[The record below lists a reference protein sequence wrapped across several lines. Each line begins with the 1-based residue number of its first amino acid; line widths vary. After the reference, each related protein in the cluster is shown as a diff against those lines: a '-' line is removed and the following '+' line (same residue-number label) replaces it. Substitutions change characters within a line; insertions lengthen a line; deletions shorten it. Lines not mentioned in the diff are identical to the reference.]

1 MLFSDSYL
9 TIDQTY
15 EAVVREKGS
24 RFLAYAFP
32 VVSEAEI
39 KTKLNLLR
47 KEHPTANHHCY
58 AWRLGPDKLAFR
70 ANDDGEPFNTA
81 GKPIFS
87 QIQSR
92 DLTNILIVVVRYF
105 GGTLL
110 GVSGLISAYKNS
122 ASEVLQQAKISE
134 NFIMFEYLVSFDA
147 EDISAVMRLLKE
159 QDAEI
164 ISNSYD
170 EQSHVVFRVKK
181 QNSEDLENR
190 FLNIYKA
197 KLEFKRTI

>member
-32 VVSEAEI
+32 VLSEAEI
-39 KTKLNLLR
+39 KAKLNSLR

-58 AWRLGPDKLAFR
+58 AWRLGADKLAFR
-70 ANDDGEPFNTA
+70 TNDDGEPSNTA

-110 GVSGLISAYKNS
+110 GVSGLISAYKAA
-122 ASEVLQQAKISE
+122 ASEVLQQAKIE
-134 NFIMFEYLVSFDA
+134 EKFIMFEY
-147 EDISAVMRLLKE
+147 
-159 QDAEI
+159 
-164 ISNSYD
+164 
-170 EQSHVVFRVKK
+170 RV
-181 QNSEDLENR
+181 
-190 FLNIYKA
+190 
-197 KLEFKRTI
+197 

>member
-15 EAVVREKGS
+15 EAILREKGS
-24 RFLAYAFP
+24 RFLAFAFP
-32 VVSEAEI
+32 VQSEADI
-39 KTKLNLLR
+39 KAKLSELR
-47 KEHPTANHHCY
+47 KEHPNANHHCY

-70 ANDDGEPFNTA
+70 ANDDGEPSNTA

-92 DLTNILIVVVRYF
+92 DLTNILVVVVRYF

-110 GVSGLISAYKNS
+110 GVSGLIAAYKSS
-122 ASEVLQQAKISE
+122 ASEVLNLAAISE
-134 NFIMFEYLVSFDA
+134 KFIMFEYLVSFDA
-147 EDISAVMRLLKE
+147 RDVSAVMRLLKE
-159 QDAEI
+159 QEAEI

-170 EQSHVVFRVKK
+170 DQSHLVFRVKK
-181 QNSEDLENR
+181 QNSELLESR
-190 FLNIYKA
+190 FRNIYKA
-197 KLEFKRTI
+197 RLEFKRTI